1 VVTIAHEGGHAL
13 VALAVGRRLE
23 GVRVHRSTAGLTV
36 SAGQASGPGIVAT
49 AAAGYLAPPLLG
61 LGTAA
66 LLAAGYL
73 AGALLL
79 SLVLLAGLALM
90 IRNAYGI
97 VAVITV
103 AAAVA
108 LVIWRGTPLVQAAF
122 GSAMAW
128 FLLLGGIRPVLE
140 LQQSRRRSRVP
151 RTDAD
156 QLARLTGVPAGV
168 WVTLF
173 ALVAGGALVLSAAW
187 LVF

>member
-1 VVTIAHEGGHAL
+1 M
-13 VALAVGRRLE
+13 
-23 GVRVHRSTAGLTV
+23 
-36 SAGQASGPGIVAT
+36 AT

-66 LLAAGYL
+66 LLAAGDL
-73 AGALLL
+73 AAALLL

-97 VAVITV
+97 VAVVIVV
-103 AAAVA
+103 AALA

-128 FLLLGGIRPVLE
+128 FLLLGG
-140 LQQSRRRSRVP
+140 SSGAG
-151 RTDAD
+151 TSA
-156 QLARLTGVPAGV
+156 VPAPVPG
-168 WVTLF
+168 
-173 ALVAGGALVLSAAW
+173 AADRRGSAGPAHRRPCWRLGHPVCAGGRGALVLSAAW